1 MATYFSGMTVQATLA
16 EMEEAFGP
24 PDYARN
30 YGSDKVNFEFRI
42 VFNGITYTIYDWKE
56 YRTLEKNDVVEWHIG
71 TPLDDNLAIKTL
83 VAWLEVQ
90 LERVRRGA
98 RLTVQERM
106 NK

>member
-56 YRTLEKNDVVEWHIG
+56 YQPIGDDEQITFHIG
-71 TPLDDNLAIKTL
+71 GISKEITETAKSELLKL
-83 VAWLEVQ
+83 L
-90 LERVRRGA
+90 
-98 RLTVQERM
+98 
-106 NK
+106 